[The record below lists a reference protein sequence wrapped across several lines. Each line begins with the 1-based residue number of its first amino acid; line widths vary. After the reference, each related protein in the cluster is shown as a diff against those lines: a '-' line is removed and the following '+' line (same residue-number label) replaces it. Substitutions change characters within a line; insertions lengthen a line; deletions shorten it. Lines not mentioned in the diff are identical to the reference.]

1 MKKYAFLLVTGLS
14 TALPCSPVAAQSVQ
28 SIDDCGKARDPAR
41 CLALQQARF
50 ECKEKHG
57 RDKHLCIS
65 ARLPP
70 PDCKKAVDPLRCE
83 ERLKPQKPLRN
94 L

>member
-1 MKKYAFLLVTGLS
+1 MSKYAFLLFAGLS
-14 TALPCSPVAAQSVQ
+14 AALPCPPAAAQSVQ

-41 CLALQQARF
+41 CRAMQQARA
-50 ECKEKHG
+50 ECQDKHG
-57 RDKHLCIS
+57 RDRHLCIS

-70 PDCKKAVDPLRCE
+70 PDCRNAADPVRCG
-83 ERLKPQKPLRN
+83 ERLKARKPIRN